1 MCDGN
6 AQGVI
11 QYGVLPARRYV
22 NDVTRALREAHH
34 IGSDIAVRA
43 NVNVRRSDT
52 LRVAPKPRNML
63 AEPTMHM
70 YRSGNIAHAL
80 AKCVARASTSVC
92 QIRMVR
98 ETRLIFC
105 KVRLDNNP
113 FFGAEYEGIPRAGR
127 QGISM

>member
-1 MCDGN
+1 MCNGN
-6 AQGVI
+6 AQGAI

-22 NDVTRALREAHH
+22 NDVARALREAHH
-34 IGSDIAVRA
+34 TGSDIAARA

-63 AEPTMHM
+63 AEPTMNM
-70 YRSGNIAHAL
+70 YRSGIIAHAL
-80 AKCVARASTSVC
+80 AKCVATASTRVGR
-92 QIRMVR
+92 IRMLLV
-98 ETRLIFC
+98 TRLIFC

-113 FFGAEYEGIPRAGR
+113 FFGTEYEGIPRAGR